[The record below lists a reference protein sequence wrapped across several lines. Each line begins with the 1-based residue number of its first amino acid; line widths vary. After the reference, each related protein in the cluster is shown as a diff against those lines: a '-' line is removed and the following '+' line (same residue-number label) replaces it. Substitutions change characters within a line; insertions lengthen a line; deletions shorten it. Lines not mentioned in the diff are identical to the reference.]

1 MYKAM
6 LRATRQQWDLRT
18 SSSKKRAA
26 GNDKA

>member
-1 MYKAM
+1 M

-26 GNDKA
+26 GNDKV